1 MTSPPRKLINP
12 LDPTTI
18 HPFDVVFGK
27 KTRGNFCAPGN
38 KLFQRYLQSRR
49 NEYAAEKRAIGKRSI
64 LESCIQDWRN
74 ITGGRFLLRD
84 DSWWCDEII
93 FCKPKSRTTTDS
105 VDNNQGETPDDYL
118 LKKVRLWLLQGKTV
132 TPLPLLDLVTART
145 IAEMPGGELFNPIIQ
160 PAKQRSLPL
169 LTTSLT

>member
-118 LKKVRLWLLQGKTV
+118 LKKFDCGCCRVRLLHHYLCLIWSPPERSPKCQAV
-132 TPLPLLDLVTART
+132 NSSIPSY
-145 IAEMPGGELFNPIIQ
+145 N
-160 PAKQRSLPL
+160 QRSNVLFRF
-169 LTTSLT
+169 